1 MLEGLSCGKA
11 VISTNVPGGIPD
23 VLADG
28 VGILMQPEDGA
39 RLASELKRLA
49 TDPTY
54 LKTLETNARRA
65 VEERYTLDSM
75 IDKLTSLYR
84 EVAA

>member
-1 MLEGLSCGKA
+1 

-28 VGILMQPEDGA
+28 VGILMTPDDEPG
-39 RLASELKRLA
+39 LASELRRLA
-49 TDPTY
+49 TDRDY
-54 LKTLETNARRA
+54 LERLQANARRA

-75 IDKLTSLYR
+75 GQQLLNLYR